1 MSERLRSSDPDSQR
15 RALTDRVLARVS
27 DAAAAADQRAKAT
40 RPKSGRHRSRAN
52 DPLAAHATR
61 SPEQVREA
69 RSLRRVFNDLGDCYR
84 DYRRRTGVPVSEDV
98 RAAANRFR
106 RELNVPTLV
115 LVAAS
120 LDELDIL
127 PW

>member
-1 MSERLRSSDPDSQR
+1 
-15 RALTDRVLARVS
+15 
-27 DAAAAADQRAKAT
+27 
-40 RPKSGRHRSRAN
+40 
-52 DPLAAHATR
+52 
-61 SPEQVREA
+61 VREA